1 MKIRVNKNV
10 RQEKRSQ
17 SVLFVVDKESHISK
31 NIQLLQ
37 VKRPGLQKMHLMC
50 SSSYSQPTAQE

>member
-17 SVLFVVDKESHISK
+17 SVLFIVDKESHISK

-37 VKRPGLQKMHLMC
+37 VKRPGL
-50 SSSYSQPTAQE
+50 